1 MTIRFDNFEIDLSTR
16 EVRRND
22 VPLGIEPKVFD
33 LLVFLINNAN
43 RVVSRDDMIG
53 AVWDGRILSDATVS
67 SCVKAVRNALGDD
80 GKTQKFVRTI
90 HGRGFRFVGS
100 FTDHDAECSTGLAR
114 TETKGASLA
123 ILPFDVA
130 GNDPGLVALGTA
142 LADDLLTMLNRIPL
156 LSLASHRAAQA
167 MAVDPVRTPD
177 VTYLVDGSLSRSG
190 KNLRA
195 HIQLVRTESGFH
207 SWAQRFEVPG
217 EGATAEAL
225 LTAILPRL
233 ETAIV
238 ETMVAD
244 RTQSEGPDSTS
255 AQLIHAMGL
264 LSLKG
269 WNRASFSEAEQV
281 LRDLLARDPR
291 PTNRTRLSCVDSGP
305 RQSDRDFRGQPPP
318 WLPKPLPRQSAP
330 STLRG
335 VTQSS
340 WESLPVRWPMSVIR
354 TGPSRS
360 CKELSS

>member
-142 LADDLLTMLNRIPL
+142 LAADLLTMLNRIPL
-156 LSLASHRAAQA
+156 LSLASRRAAQA

-281 LRDLLARDPR
+281 LRDLLARDP
-291 PTNRTRLSCVDSGP
+291 D
-305 RQSDRDFRGQPPP
+305 QPIARAYHALILGLGSRIGIFEASPP
-318 WLPKPLPRQSAP
+318 LVAEAIAEAERALDLAGS
-330 STLRG
+330 
-335 VTQSS
+335 
-340 WESLPVRWPMSVIR
+340 E
-354 TGPSRS
+354 
-360 CKELSS
+360 